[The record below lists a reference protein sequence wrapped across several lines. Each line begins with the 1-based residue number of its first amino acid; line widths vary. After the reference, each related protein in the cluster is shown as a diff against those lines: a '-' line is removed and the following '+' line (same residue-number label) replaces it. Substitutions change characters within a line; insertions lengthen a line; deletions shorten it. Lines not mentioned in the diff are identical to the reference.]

1 MFKKIL
7 YTFLLIVLPISAQPH
22 ISGNGTSGN
31 PYILYNAA
39 DFDSMRY
46 LGFNK
51 YYELGNDIDFSN
63 FGPFTKFPYIQNGER
78 FHFDGRG
85 YKIYGMRLTG
95 SLGGAYSG
103 YVSIFPYFSTGKT
116 FTFKNVVFEKDS
128 IVYDQSAGSLGPTS
142 FSFIANFHTS
152 SEKFEIE
159 NIIFKDCIIDLK
171 EKGSGRGLIGLA
183 VTHIDKR
190 DTIRNI
196 LVDACTVKVYASGW
210 NAGSA
215 FMIGGVLSSIDA
227 GFYYTPLA
235 ERLFVKDSYFSY
247 INYDNASNGARIFI
261 GGIVGTIAS
270 GTLKDAGSIN
280 NTFVGYIS
288 SSLGGWVGGI
298 EAVSG
303 NSDWNKGN
311 LYRIYTANNAY
322 SVTNAPKGAV
332 IGKLSGFSETTN
344 VDSSYYETGAVDS
357 VGVVNGTNRGKRVW
371 NVRTAEQMKDKD
383 TYVDWDFD
391 DVWGISEYYQGG
403 YPFLL
408 GSIYLILQTP
418 VKDQFVL
425 TPSPV
430 VISWVGEGGS
440 NPEVEIYYSLDG
452 GVHYTYITNST
463 SPYNWTT
470 YPEVNST
477 TTRIKLVLNGYS
489 IESNNFTIINSPTI
503 TILSPIDS
511 TGIGSVDS
519 SITIK
524 FESSFL
530 TKVFLAYSDNNAG
543 PWSSVVEI
551 PIDTINGSYL
561 DTTSY
566 VWSLPNIQGE
576 LWLMI
581 SEIADTTIYGF
592 NQPLTLVGRQL
603 NSNAGVI
610 CWSHV
615 TGNWI
620 VNYNCLDIAC
630 GWTSYAKSQWT
641 TLLNDYGIGFD
652 YYKGTSNN
660 SCDLDYFYK
669 PNPVTIDGNN
679 VSIQSFYG
687 NESSIITYKGREY
700 YIDVPTKTVRM
711 NDLYN
716 GISNIFV
723 ADLSPFCD
731 IYSGGYYYGWSGCPT
746 RLQLYNVQ
754 RSKIEGHSFTTP
766 QDFESLNDPDFV
778 PKILIIGSA
787 YGFGGDLVYSMETLE
802 FPNPLDPVYDT
813 ARIFEDLSIR
823 RTLFRGI
830 DPKANKV
837 KR

>member
-39 DFDSMRY
+39 DFDSIRY
-46 LGFNK
+46 LGVNNK
-51 YYELGNDIDFSN
+51 YYELGADIDFT
-63 FGPFTKFPYIQNGER
+63 GWGDFTPLPTAGVSGFLS
-78 FHFDGRG
+78 FDGKG
-85 YKIYGMRLTG
+85 YIIKNMTLVLSVTGDRQSSSIFKFSTGGIARNTIKNVRFDNIQGSFSGNNHFSKLALIVSYHYTPLMTLENIEITNSTLTVAHSGGDIGFDPAGPSEAIVGAFG
-95 SLGGAYSG
+95 SLNSGSIISDIRVEACSIFASGIATHNLGAVGIVFTELNLNEANGMTIKRISVINSYLSHTLYEYCAVGAIAGIIENNNSSGTITLEDSYSYNNTIYYTRNTSSAYSG
-103 YVSIFPYFSTGKT
+103 FIAGITNNSIFNNVYSAQDT
-116 FTFKNVVFEKDS
+116 FYVGASQRKGTLFGGAATSSGETVVINDS
-128 IVYDQSAGSLGPTS
+128 FAEENGVIPRVGYTHGSGSLTD
-142 FSFIANFHTS
+142 N
-152 SEKFEIE
+152 SETKTISEM
-159 NIIFKDCIIDLK
+159 KDP
-171 EKGSGRGLIGLA
+171 S
-183 VTHIDKR
+183 
-190 DTIRNI
+190 
-196 LVDACTVKVYASGW
+196 
-210 NAGSA
+210 
-215 FMIGGVLSSIDA
+215 
-227 GFYYTPLA
+227 
-235 ERLFVKDSYFSY
+235 
-247 INYDNASNGARIFI
+247 
-261 GGIVGTIAS
+261 
-270 GTLKDAGSIN
+270 
-280 NTFVGYIS
+280 TFV
-288 SSLGGWVGGI
+288 
-298 EAVSG
+298 A
-303 NSDWNKGN
+303 
-311 LYRIYTANNAY
+311 
-322 SVTNAPKGAV
+322 
-332 IGKLSGFSETTN
+332 
-344 VDSSYYETGAVDS
+344 
-357 VGVVNGTNRGKRVW
+357 
-371 NVRTAEQMKDKD
+371 
-383 TYVDWDFD
+383 WDFD
-391 DVWGISEYYQGG
+391 DVWGISEYYQDG
-403 YPFLL
+403 YPYLL
-408 GSIYLILQTP
+408 NEIYLVLQTP

-425 TPSPV
+425 TPDPV
-430 VISWVGEGGS
+430 VISWIGEGGS

-452 GVHYTYITNST
+452 GANYTYITNST

-470 YPEVNST
+470 YPETNSIT
-477 TTRIKLVLNGYS
+477 TKIKLVLNGYS
-489 IESNNFTIINSPTI
+489 VESGNFTIVNSPSI

-511 TGIGSVDS
+511 TGIGNVDS

-543 PWSSVVEI
+543 PWLSVVEI

-592 NQPLTLVGRQL
+592 NQPLTLVGRQF

-615 TGNWI
+615 AGNWI

-630 GWTSYAKSQWT
+630 GWASYAKSQWT
-641 TLLNDYGIGFD
+641 TLLNDYGTGFN

-669 PNPVTIDGNN
+669 PDPVTIDGNN

-687 NESSIITYKGREY
+687 NESSTITYKGREY

-711 NDLYN
+711 NDLLN
-716 GISNIFV
+716 NINSIYV
-723 ADLSPFCD
+723 ANLAPFCD
-731 IYSGGYYYGWSGCPT
+731 IHIGGYTYGWIGCPT

-754 RSKIEGHSFTTP
+754 RSKIEGQSFTTP
-766 QDFESLNDPDFV
+766 QDFESLNDPNFT

-787 YGFGGDLVYSMETLE
+787 YGAGGDLVYSMETLE